1 MEVTYVPGART
12 VDEIMKQATINVIHN
27 AFLKP
32 IESHS
37 EEINPVESKKSIGK
51 KKYLKRMGRR
61 NR

>member
-1 MEVTYVPGART
+1 MRT

-37 EEINPVESKKSIGK
+37 EEINPVESKKSTGK
-51 KKYLKRMGRR
+51 DKYLKKQNRRMK
-61 NR
+61 NK

>member
-1 MEVTYVPGART
+1 MRT

-37 EEINPVESKKSIGK
+37 EEIKPVRCNKPTGK
-51 KKYLKRMGRR
+51 DKYLKKQNRRMK
-61 NR
+61 NK